1 MTLKELVDV
10 LSKPETKLD
19 VYGPQGEKAYR
30 GTKNSLLRYPTIMA
44 CPIKKMEVMS
54 GELFIVL
61 QNMPPATSSLL
72 PIRKVTSR
80 PKKNTSP
87 CLP

>member
-61 QNMPPATSSLL
+61 QNMPSGDVQ
-72 PIRKVTSR
+72 PIANPEGYK
-80 PKKNTSP
+80 PPEKNTSP
-87 CLP
+87 YLP

>member
-30 GTKNSLLRYPTIMA
+30 GTKNSLLRYPA
-44 CPIKKMEVMS
+44 
-54 GELFIVL
+54 
-61 QNMPPATSSLL
+61 
-72 PIRKVTSR
+72 R
-80 PKKNTSP
+80 
-87 CLP
+87 